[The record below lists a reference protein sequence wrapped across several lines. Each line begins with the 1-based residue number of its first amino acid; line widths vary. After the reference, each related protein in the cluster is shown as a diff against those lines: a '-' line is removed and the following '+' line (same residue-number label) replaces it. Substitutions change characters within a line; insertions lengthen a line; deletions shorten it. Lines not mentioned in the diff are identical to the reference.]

1 MTEKQIRRRRF
12 SNHRESPECS
22 LPRGFLD
29 QRSKATKNV
38 ADSIGESDK
47 HGCSEKQNVSS
58 GEEVR
63 GVDHRN
69 LGKQLDLFSID
80 EETGVGLVLWHPKG
94 ALVRKILRDF
104 LEEEHLKHR
113 YKLVSTPHIAR
124 GELWKTSGHLEY
136 YRENMYVFERNG
148 ETYVVKPM
156 NCPFHIQ
163 IYKAQP
169 RSYRD
174 LPIRY
179 AELGT
184 VYRLERSG
192 TLHGLLRVRGFTQ
205 DDAHIFCAREQ
216 LEEEISG
223 ILDLVESILGTLGFS
238 EYRVELSLRD
248 PKQPEKY
255 MGSSEDWDL
264 AQEALAKTLERKRIP
279 YNEALGEA
287 VFYGPKI
294 DVKIVDSL
302 GREWQCSTIQF
313 DFNLPK
319 RFNVTFVG
327 PDGQEHAVVM
337 IHRTLLGSI
346 ERFFGIMIEHY
357 GGNLPVWLA
366 PVQVKVL
373 PIGDEYSRYGEETHK
388 KLLNRGIRCELD
400 DSSST
405 IGYKIREAEIQ
416 KVPYMVICG
425 EREVEF
431 DMLSIRRHTVGD
443 LGRFSLESFVY
454 MIEEDVRKKR

>member
-22 LPRGFLD
+22 LPLGFLD
-29 QRSKATKNV
+29 QRSNATKNV
-38 ADSIGESDK
+38 ADSINESDK

-58 GEEVR
+58 GEEVQR
-63 GVDHRN
+63 VDHRIF
-69 LGKQLDLFSID
+69 GKQLDLFSIN

-104 LEEEHLKHR
+104 LEEKHLKR
-113 YKLVSTPHIAR
+113 GYKLVSTPHIAR

-136 YRENMYVFERNG
+136 YQENMYVFKRDG

-156 NCPFHIQ
+156 NCPFHVQ

-223 ILDLVESILGTLGFS
+223 ILNLTEHILGTLGFS
-238 EYRVELSLRD
+238 EYRVELSMRD

-255 MGSSEDWDL
+255 MGSSEEWDL
-264 AQEALAKTLERKRIP
+264 AQEALAKALKRKGVS
-279 YNEALGEA
+279 YNEAVGEA

-327 PDGQEHAVVM
+327 PDGQEHSVVM

-346 ERFFGIMIEHY
+346 ERFFGIMLEHY
-357 GGNLPVWLA
+357 AGNLPVWLA
-366 PVQVKVL
+366 PVQVRVL
-373 PIGDEYSRYGEETHK
+373 PISEGCNQYAEEVHK
-388 KLLNRGIRCELD
+388 TLLNRGVRSELD

-405 IGYKIREAEIQ
+405 LGYKIREAEMH
-416 KVPYMVICG
+416 KVSYMVICG
-425 EREVEF
+425 EKEVES
-431 DMLSIRRHTVGD
+431 DTLSIRRHNVGD
-443 LGRFSLESFVY
+443 LGRFSLESFLC
-454 MIEEDVRKKR
+454 MIEEDVQKKC

>member
-156 NCPFHIQ
+156 NCPFHVQ

-264 AQEALAKTLERKRIP
+264 AQEALARTLERKRIP